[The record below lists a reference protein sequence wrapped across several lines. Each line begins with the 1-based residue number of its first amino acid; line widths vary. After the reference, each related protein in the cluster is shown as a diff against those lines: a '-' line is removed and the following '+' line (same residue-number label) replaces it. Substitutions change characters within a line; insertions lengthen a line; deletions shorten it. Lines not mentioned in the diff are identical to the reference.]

1 MSEVSERSLASEKTS
16 ILDLSP
22 HNTQRMKILIEKGD
36 SEEKIM
42 MAKALLANGLAS
54 AIEIVN
60 YQCQKVQKSDDEVAQ
75 AVINVVGIFGVK
87 TQWTAVYRVLVD
99 FCGWESDIARFS
111 QRMSTLLKDV
121 NLDYPCSYQSIQK
134 PLAENVILR
143 KNYREW
149 KEYRIPK
156 GDRVFGRQFHV
167 AKELLKLLSINTE
180 IYD

>member
-22 HNTQRMKILIEKGD
+22 HKTQRMKILLERND

-42 MAKALLANGLAS
+42 MAKALLANGLVS

-60 YQCQKVQKSDDEVAQ
+60 YQCQRVQKSDDEVAQ
-75 AVINVVGIFGVK
+75 AVINVVGYFGVK